1 MAGYRSPLRVGGGTL
16 LNWKSEKDRDMAKV
30 MKSHTLLADDSG
42 LVWVEAELSQTQ
54 VKRVINSYK
63 RAGVSLIP
71 YGSPDQLMAQLK
83 ELEGAF

>member
-1 MAGYRSPLRVGGGTL
+1 
-16 LNWKSEKDRDMAKV
+16 MAKTI
-30 MKSHTLLADDSG
+30 KTHTLLADDSG

-63 RAGVSLIP
+63 RAGIDLIP
-71 YGSPDQLMAQLK
+71 YGSPNQLTAQVR